1 MGDHRRHCHRSGDP
15 AIRIPA
21 TLSLSDAIREAT
33 TRLEQSG
40 VVIGHHADN
49 ALDEARALVLH
60 ALHLPEVLPAAYA
73 DTRLLPSELRSIR
86 RLLDRRIGER
96 IPAAYLI
103 GHASFAG
110 LRLRTD
116 ARALVPRSPIAE
128 LIPGGFRPW
137 LDGVRVQRA
146 LDVCTG
152 GGSIAVAMAVHQPG
166 WQVDALDLSTDALAL
181 AAENV
186 ELHRVAGRV
195 RLLHS
200 DLLAALGADDVY
212 QLIVSNPPYLTDAE
226 FAALP
231 AEYGHEPALALPS
244 GADGLDLTLNLLR
257 DAPAHLSADGVLIVE
272 IGEAEAALRRLLPR
286 LDLEVDWIPFR
297 VGPMGVFVVLAGAL
311 RAAHEGLVALCR
323 ERAGP

>member
-1 MGDHRRHCHRSGDP
+1 MH
-15 AIRIPA
+15 A
-21 TLSLSDAIREAT
+21 
-33 TRLEQSG
+33 G
-40 VVIGHHADN
+40 VLIGHHADN

-60 ALHLPEVLPAAYA
+60 ALRLPEVLPAAYA
-73 DTRLLPSELRSIR
+73 DARLLPSELKAIR
-86 RLLDRRIGER
+86 HLLDRRIGER

-137 LDGVRVQRA
+137 LDGVRVERA

-152 GGSIAVAMAVHQPG
+152 GGAIAVAMAVHHPG
-166 WQVDALDLSTDALAL
+166 WHVDALDLSTAALDL

-186 ELHRVAGRV
+186 DLHGVAARV

-200 DLLAALGADDVY
+200 DLLAALGPDDVY

-231 AEYGHEPALALPS
+231 AEYAHEPALALPS
-244 GADGLDLTLNLLR
+244 GADGLDLTLKLLR
-257 DAPAHLSADGVLIVE
+257 DAPAHLSTDGVLIVE
-272 IGEAEAALRRLLPR
+272 IGEAEAALRRLLPA
-286 LDLEVDWIPFR
+286 LDLEVDWLSFS
-297 VGPMGVFVVLAGAL
+297 VGPMGVFAVLAGAL
-311 RAAHEGLVALCR
+311 RAAHPALAAMCGDR
-323 ERAGP
+323 GG